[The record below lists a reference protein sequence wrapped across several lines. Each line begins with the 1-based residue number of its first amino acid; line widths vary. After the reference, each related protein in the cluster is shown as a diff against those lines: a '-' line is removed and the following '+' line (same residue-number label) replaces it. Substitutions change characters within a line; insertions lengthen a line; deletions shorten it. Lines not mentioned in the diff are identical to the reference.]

1 MLSYKGKPEV
11 MLLCDGHTVTYIVS
25 LLFQLEVYILVIK
38 HIAQFIDIV
47 S

>member
-11 MLLCDGHTVTYIVS
+11 MLLCDGHMGTYIVS
-25 LLFQLEVYILVIK
+25 LLFHLEVYILVIK